1 MEIPE
6 IEMGVGDRGDYL
18 IIRVPSL
25 DPRGQPY
32 FIVQVPVWVL
42 PPLAD
47 YLKGR
52 EEELKKAAVAWVE
65 KDLEEAKKRTA
76 LAKNEEGYYRSI
88 IRKISGKEETS

>member
-1 MEIPE
+1 MEKPE
-6 IEMGVGDRGDYL
+6 IEMNDEGNYL
-18 IIRVPSL
+18 IVRVPSL
-25 DPRGQPY
+25 DPREQPY
-32 FIVQVPVWVL
+32 FIVQIPVWVL
-42 PPLAD
+42 PSLTD

>member
-1 MEIPE
+1 MEKPE
-6 IEMGVGDRGDYL
+6 IEMNDEGNYL
-18 IIRVPSL
+18 IVRVPSL
-25 DPRGQPY
+25 DPREQPY
-32 FIVQVPVWVL
+32 FIVQIPVWVL
-42 PPLAD
+42 PSLTD
-47 YLKGR
+47 YFKGR